1 MNYFTD
7 AETTVTDTGLPNTP
21 DAVQQVNIEH
31 TRQQMNRVRVTIGR
45 PMNVN
50 SWFRSSSVNRAVGG
64 SKTSAH
70 LSGYA
75 VDFWVRGLTNEQIC
89 DMINAAEIQYDQLID
104 EFNGSKY
111 WVHISFDPRMR
122 GQQLIARK
130 VNGKMTY
137 RKV

>member
-7 AETTVTDTGLPNTP
+7 AETTVTDTGLPNIP

-31 TRQQMNRVRVTIGR
+31 TRQQMNRVRVVIGR

-50 SWFRSSSVNRAVGG
+50 SWFRSSVVNRAVGG

-75 VDFWVRGLTNEQIC
+75 VDCWVHGLTNEQIC
-89 DMINAAEIQYDQLID
+89 DMIDAAGIQYDQLID
-104 EFNGSKY
+104 EFNGSRY

-122 GQQLIARK
+122 GQRLIARK

>member
-7 AETTVTDTGLPNTP
+7 AETTVTDTGLPNIP
-21 DAVQQVNIEH
+21 DAVQQANIEH
-31 TRQQMNRVRVTIGR
+31 TRQQMNRVRTVIGK

-50 SWFRSSSVNRAVGG
+50 SWFRSVSVNRAVGG

-75 VDFWVRGLTNEQIC
+75 VDFWVHGLTNEQIC
-89 DMINAAEIQYDQLID
+89 DMIDAAGIQYDQLID

-122 GQQLIARK
+122 GQRLIARK

>member
-7 AETTVTDTGLPNTP
+7 AETTATDTGLPNIP

-31 TRQQMNRVRVTIGR
+31 TRQQMNRVRVAIGK
-45 PMNVN
+45 PVNVN
-50 SWFRSSSVNRAVGG
+50 SWFRSAPVNSAVGG

-122 GQQLIARK
+122 GQRLIARK